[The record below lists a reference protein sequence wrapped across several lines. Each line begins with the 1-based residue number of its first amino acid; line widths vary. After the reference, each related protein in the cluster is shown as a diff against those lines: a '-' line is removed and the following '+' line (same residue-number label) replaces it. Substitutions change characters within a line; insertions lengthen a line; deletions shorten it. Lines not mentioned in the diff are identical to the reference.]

1 MNVTDAIQGNTTNS
15 SQSSSIKQSDAMG
28 KDEFLRLLTV
38 QLEHQN
44 PLDPMKGQEFSSQ
57 LAQFSQ
63 VEQLENINSGISSS
77 NELDLQLTR
86 SITNSLSTTMV
97 GKEAKVNGNQVMV
110 DQDDIPSVSFNLKD
124 YADNVEIKLQN
135 SQGKTVRTI
144 NKKGLEAGEH
154 SIDIDKSGLD
164 LENEK
169 YTFSVNATNGENS
182 VKAAPMMI
190 GLVKSVRFNEQGSF
204 VVLGNTEAPFSS
216 VLEVGIPK

>member
-124 YADNVEIKLQN
+124 YADNVEIKLKN

-154 SIDIDKSGLD
+154 SIDIDKAGLD